1 MNRRINLVFLIIIGS
16 LLSEPFKI
24 EKYFKNDIEHI
35 INIEVKN
42 NRLYSEDFDF
52 IANPSIDHIR
62 HFYPSSESDRNSI
75 VLNGIFRYYD
85 DYGSIERDEY
95 YKNGLRDSIWTYY
108 YNDGSVQ
115 KRAHYSEGR
124 LNGKYIKYY
133 KDGNILEERNYKDD
147 KLNGAWTW
155 FYNNGSIWKI
165 EKYKLGV
172 KSGEWFYYYR
182 NVGSNI
188 FLRIIDKIKSSLF
201 GHSKIKWKKSF
212 KFGNKH
218 GHFLEYSKNG
228 DIISQEKY
236 FYNHLINP
244 KEYDSDGK
252 LLNGEVVQYHTNG
265 KIRSVSEYINGVVKH
280 RISYGWHYNMPDHKR
295 SESYFKDGIVNGI
308 SSFFNNEGNITSQFN
323 YDYGTITWSKIYDDN
338 GKLLIYNHGYING
351 RETIRETYFTNG
363 SLKELRHYNHFGNID
378 GDYIE
383 YHINGNIKLKGQ
395 YLNNEKY
402 GLWYSYDENGSIIEE
417 NNFLVKK
424 SDNFIPKTVV
434 LSQGKYDKKNFQD
447 GEWKFF
453 DKNNNLILIGSY
465 NSGKKE
471 GRWIKYSLKGHIK
484 SRYNFKNDKKH
495 GIYEEFS
502 NDLKTL

>member
-1 MNRRINLVFLIIIGS
+1 
-16 LLSEPFKI
+16 
-24 EKYFKNDIEHI
+24 
-35 INIEVKN
+35 
-42 NRLYSEDFDF
+42 
-52 IANPSIDHIR
+52 
-62 HFYPSSESDRNSI
+62 
-75 VLNGIFRYYD
+75 
-85 DYGSIERDEY
+85 
-95 YKNGLRDSIWTYY
+95 
-108 YNDGSVQ
+108 
-115 KRAHYSEGR
+115 
-124 LNGKYIKYY
+124 
-133 KDGNILEERNYKDD
+133 
-147 KLNGAWTW
+147 
-155 FYNNGSIWKI
+155 
-165 EKYKLGV
+165 
-172 KSGEWFYYYR
+172 
-182 NVGSNI
+182 
-188 FLRIIDKIKSSLF
+188 
-201 GHSKIKWKKSF
+201 
-212 KFGNKH
+212 
-218 GHFLEYSKNG
+218 
-228 DIISQEKY
+228 
-236 FYNHLINP
+236 

-280 RISYGWHYNMPDHKR
+280 RISYGWHYTMPDHKR

-434 LSQGKYDKKNFQD
+434 LSQGKYDKNNFQD

-471 GRWIKYSLKGHIK
+471 GRWIKYSSKGHIK

-502 NDLKTL
+502 NDLKTLEAFYTNDKKDGAWRYYDYIDGIKKNIVLKNYKNGEKHGNYFALDFYNDGTEKARFKGLYENDKKVGQWIYNFNSIEIKANYIKGLIDGEVLILNNGIQEKIEFLNGLRHGDFIYNREKFTIEGKYKNGFLDGRYIIKDKSNQILLDGYMKNRIIHFDGLVEEVTSAFCGEES